1 MQLQSKNHLR
11 RRGATLTAQG
21 FKKLNQAKAEV
32 EIQQNFKRYTLEDLS
47 EKTGLTPNTLSK
59 VFNASTGVDKRTL
72 ECCFNA
78 FNLTLLKDDYLYLE
92 SDKDNIAEIS
102 SMSMN
107 ETICPI
113 ESVCNYCSN
122 SPQTHKMERFP
133 KGRQSRTPDN
143 LQRRPPT
150 VPGGQMLLD
159 SVFYIDRPIL
169 ESLCYEAI
177 QEPGALVNIRAPKQ
191 MGKTS
196 LMNRILAY
204 ANSLGDR
211 VRVSVSPWDSALLRS
226 QSVSHRSA
234 DRTVSVNLQLADD
247 EILQNLERFLQWF
260 CVRVSKQLDLP
271 DAAIANFWDNSLGS
285 KSNATDYFENVIL
298 SPRENRSLVIA
309 IDELN
314 ELFAYPDIAREFL
327 LLLRTWSERAKESDA
342 DINPWHKLRLV
353 TVHSTEI
360 LMPPSIN
367 PSLLNTGLVIELP
380 DFTPA
385 QVQELANR
393 WGEEM
398 TVQQIEQLITLLGGH
413 PYRLQLAFYY
423 LQQQTVTLE
432 ELLENSAFT
441 TTIYAEH
448 LEQQWWNLQGYP
460 DLLPSF
466 TEIVR
471 QSNLVYC
478 GAVQASQ
485 LYKMGLI
492 HSHSEMSSLA
502 CELFRPFFGDRLLQI
517 NN

>member
-1 MQLQSKNHLR
+1 MQLQSKNQLR

-32 EIQQNFKRYTLEDLS
+32 EIQQNFKRYTLEALS

-59 VFNASTGVDKRTL
+59 VFNSATGVDKRTL

-92 SDKDNIAEIS
+92 SDKDNLGKIG
-102 SMSMN
+102 SMSTN
-107 ETICPI
+107 ENCCSI
-113 ESVCNYCSN
+113 EPVCDSRTNP
-122 SPQTHKMERFP
+122 PQTHRVERFP
-133 KGRQSRTPDN
+133 KGRQSRTPDD
-143 LQRRPPT
+143 LQLRPTT
-150 VPGGQMLLD
+150 VPGGQMPLD

-196 LMNRILAY
+196 LMTSILAY
-204 ANSLGDR
+204 CNSLGN
-211 VRVSVSPWDSALLRS
+211 
-226 QSVSHRSA
+226 
-234 DRTVSVNLQLADD
+234 RTVSLNLQLAND

-260 CVRVSKQLDLP
+260 CVRASKQLDLP
-271 DAAIANFWDNSLGS
+271 VAIALCSMATFWDNSLGS
-285 KSNATDYFENVIL
+285 KSNATDYLEEIL
-298 SPRENRSLVIA
+298 LAKLNRAGSPRENRSLVIA

-342 DINPWHKLRLV
+342 DINPWHRLRLV

-380 DFTPA
+380 EFTPA

-413 PYRLQLAFYY
+413 PYRLQLAFYH
-423 LQQQTVTLE
+423 LHQQTITLE

-448 LEQQWWNLQGYP
+448 LEQQWWNLQRYP
-460 DLLPSF
+460 DLLPLF

-471 QSNLVYC
+471 QSNLVYSE
-478 GAVQASQ
+478 AVQASQ
-485 LYKMGLI
+485 LYKMGLM
-492 HSHSEMSSLA
+492 HLHGKMSSLA
-502 CELFRPFFGDRLLQI
+502 CELFRPFFGDRLL
-517 NN
+517 

>member
-1 MQLQSKNHLR
+1 MQLQSKNQLR
-11 RRGATLTAQG
+11 RRGAALTAQG

-32 EIQQNFKRYTLEDLS
+32 EIEQNFKRYTLEDLS

-59 VFNASTGVDKRTL
+59 VFNASVGVDKRTL

-113 ESVCNYCSN
+113 ESVCNSRTN
-122 SPQTHKMERFP
+122 PPQTHRMER
-133 KGRQSRTPDN
+133 SPDN
-143 LQRRPPT
+143 LQPRPTT
-150 VPGGQMLLD
+150 VPGGQMPLD

-196 LMNRILAY
+196 LMTRILAY
-204 ANSLGDR
+204 ASSLG
-211 VRVSVSPWDSALLRS
+211 
-226 QSVSHRSA
+226 

-271 DAAIANFWDNSLGS
+271 DALAQPAVGIANFWDNSLGS

-298 SPRENRSLVIA
+298 SSRENRSLVIA

-314 ELFAYPDIAREFL
+314 QLFAYPDIAREFL

-353 TVHSTEI
+353 MVHSTEI

-380 DFTPA
+380 EFTPA

-393 WGEEM
+393 WGEQM

-423 LQQQTVTLE
+423 LHQQTITLE
-432 ELLENSAFT
+432 ELLENSAIAPCAAPCWSIA

-448 LEQQWWNLQGYP
+448 LEQQWWNLQRYP
-460 DLLPSF
+460 DLLPLF

-478 GAVQASQ
+478 EAVQASQ
-485 LYKMGLI
+485 LYKMGLVHLHGI
-492 HSHSEMSSLA
+492 IANIA

-517 NN
+517 NS